1 MKFQISHHK
10 LMIENGRYVQ
20 TVGNS
25 FTREGAALF
34 CYLVTLLDQLV
45 VANIRER
52 VYFGQQILA
61 WLLVHQTQKLSRIKF
76 AHISRQVDGL

>member
-45 VANIRER
+45 VANSRER
-52 VYFGQQILA
+52 VCFGFALGCLFIKLTSCLA
-61 WLLVHQTQKLSRIKF
+61 
-76 AHISRQVDGL
+76 